1 MIFFD
6 SLQSLVQQLEGE
18 GAKVENEL
26 IEETQALIDTFKARE
41 SLERDLKTQLLHAE
55 GQLEERERLV
65 QQLQADNETLLSK
78 VWFIA
83 RVLSSSQWLV

>member
-41 SLERDLKTQLLHAE
+41 SLEGDLKTQLLHAE

-83 RVLSSSQWLV
+83 RILSSSQWLV